1 MEERFLQ
8 DLEEQQ
14 TTCKYMIKKTVQ
26 TKNSPANRPRQPPAA
41 IQHQGQGLG
50 NILICKKSN
59 QKSTSEK
66 TWQGGAKHTSCIER
80 PQAEL
85 RTKN

>member
-50 NILICKKSN
+50 NILKFAKKV
-59 QKSTSEK
+59 
-66 TWQGGAKHTSCIER
+66 I
-80 PQAEL
+80 
-85 RTKN
+85 KNPLVKKLGRVALNTLPVQSGLKQN